1 MSAPCPPSG
10 PVRCP
15 GPTGWFVTAQLLP
28 AFEPDDLYR
37 RRYSHWSDPALLL
50 TGSREHRGAFWE
62 DNTDVL
68 PDFVDRMQYLDQVT
82 YMADDVLPKVDRA
95 SMAVS
100 LEARVPLLDHRV
112 VEFAWSMPQSLK
124 LRDST
129 GKWAL
134 RRILDKYVPRELF
147 DRPKNGFN
155 PPVDFWMRGPLRD
168 WAENLIDPPASARK
182 AFWRRNGSARSG
194 MRSKRGAG
202 RPWDHK
208 LLWDVLMFQAWLDEH
223 HAGSSAGSAPAAS
236 LSAVG

>member
-1 MSAPCPPSG
+1 
-10 PVRCP
+10 
-15 GPTGWFVTAQLLP
+15 
-28 AFEPDDLYR
+28 LYR
-37 RRYSHWSDPALLL
+37 RRYSHWSDPASLL

-112 VEFAWSMPQSLK
+112 VEFAWGMPQSLK
-124 LRDST
+124 LRGGT

-168 WAENLIDPPASARK
+168 WAENLIDPARLRAEGFLAPERVRPVWD
-182 AFWRRNGSARSG
+182 AFQ
-194 MRSKRGAG
+194 RGAG

-223 HAGSSAGSAPAAS
+223 HAGSSAGSASAQS